1 MLNASSLSFNYLG
14 KTMMQNSLMLTLRW
28 TTIAN
33 LYTGAVDH
41 MGMFERESFKQND
54 VERDRESERD
64 ESQKSYFQTLQR
76 WLIKPFP

>member
-1 MLNASSLSFNYLG
+1 
-14 KTMMQNSLMLTLRW
+14 
-28 TTIAN
+28 
-33 LYTGAVDH
+33 
-41 MGMFERESFKQND
+41 MFERESFKQND